1 MNNFDW
7 AAQFKIIYNRAL
19 QTYPSGN
26 QRPGTLFSPDD
37 LEFLKSIGCNAQ
49 ELFDFV
55 EDGCTDGEPSYETA
69 LLVTA
74 VRRDYFNVIQKKQP
88 SGKVIS
94 METLPPKNAPLEGI
108 AWLPR
113 IIAKAEAKLRGEMP
127 PELMYGCGGDRAF
140 LRNANFHPADF
151 LRLVWAADG
160 NHQKILSSLRQQDD
174 LATPRGKREP
184 AISAPS

>member
-7 AAQFKIIYNRAL
+7 AEQFKIIYDRAL
-19 QTYPSGN
+19 LTYQSGN
-26 QRPGTLFSPDD
+26 QRPGTLFPPDD
-37 LEFLKSIGCNAQ
+37 LEFLKSIGCHAQ

-94 METLPPKNAPLEGI
+94 METLPPKNAQLDGI

-140 LRNANFHPADF
+140 LRGVNIHLADF

-160 NHQKILSSLRQQDD
+160 NPRKILASVQRQDD
-174 LATPRGKREP
+174 LSTPRGQSEP
-184 AISAPS
+184 SVSAPS